1 MHAVKRRNRT
11 HEIHNLHKTH
21 RPRSLQNALSVAPAQ
36 AGARPEAQLQL
47 FEHFGESQHAQ
58 TTEAQRLLLPAHLQ
72 GPSEKSFRR
81 PTCHAYDY
89 AALIVPTAV
98 CICIG
103 MHAVKRRNRTHE
115 IHNLHKTHRPRS
127 LQNALSVAPAQAGA
141 RPEAQLQLFEH
152 FGESQHDWPQARLLP
167 AMRSRL
173 KSFRRPTCHA
183 YDYAALI
190 VPTAVCICIGM
201 HAVKRRNRTHEIHN
215 LHKTHRP
222 RSLQNALSVAPA
234 QAEPGLKHSF
244 SCLSILAKANML
256 KNSCASGRL
265 LPAQEARKR
274 HLQKIWPSVRVSDGL
289 RAMRTI
295 TLR

>member
-36 AGARPEAQLQL
+36 AEPGLKHSFSCLSILAKANMLKQLKLCSGQAPACAGAERGICKVCE
-47 FEHFGESQHAQ
+47 
-58 TTEAQRLLLPAHLQ
+58 
-72 GPSEKSFRR
+72 PSEKKSFRR

-127 LQNALSVAPAQAGA
+127 LQNALSVAPACAGA

-152 FGESQHDWPQARLLP
+152 FGESQHAQTTEAVL
-167 AMRSRL
+167 
-173 KSFRRPTCHA
+173 RP
-183 YDYAALI
+183 
-190 VPTAVCICIGM
+190 G
-201 HAVKRRNRTHEIHN
+201 
-215 LHKTHRP
+215 
-222 RSLQNALSVAPA
+222 
-234 QAEPGLKHSF
+234 
-244 SCLSILAKANML
+244 SCLRGA
-256 KNSCASGRL
+256 G
-265 LPAQEARKR
+265 RKR
-274 HLQKIWPSVRVSDGL
+274 HYKV
-289 RAMRTI
+289 
-295 TLR
+295 

>member
-58 TTEAQRLLLPAHLQ
+58 TTEAVLRTGLLPACAEKLKKRFRSE
-72 GPSEKSFRR
+72 PSESFRR

-141 RPEAQLQLFEH
+141 
-152 FGESQHDWPQARLLP
+152 
-167 AMRSRL
+167 
-173 KSFRRPTCHA
+173 
-183 YDYAALI
+183 
-190 VPTAVCICIGM
+190 
-201 HAVKRRNRTHEIHN
+201 
-215 LHKTHRP
+215 
-222 RSLQNALSVAPA
+222 
-234 QAEPGLKHSF
+234 GLKHSF

-256 KNSCASGRL
+256 KQLKLASQAM
-265 LPAQEARKR
+265 PAQAAKS
-274 HLQKIWPSVRVSDGL
+274 IWV
-289 RAMRTI
+289 
-295 TLR
+295 